1 MIVPM
6 KKASLI
12 VLEKER
18 KDALRQLRKL
28 GVVQLEELQGSS
40 DELQAFKDKNNKLTK
55 AISLLSDIK
64 VPKKVLKY
72 QKDMDKEAAMD
83 LAAKIVQLF
92 EEKKNCYDRI
102 TADRN
107 DLERLVGWG
116 EVNPAEIAT
125 LAANGVCIS
134 LYEIPA
140 NKYNSIGNDVQ
151 TLLVN
156 RDKSKIRFLV
166 IADSAE
172 TMNERP
178 AGLPPEAYQVVLPQ
192 YSTSELAQSIE
203 DNEKKIEDIDSEL
216 VSDIR
221 YLDAMKRCVPL
232 LAKDIELENVY
243 SGMGY
248 ESKLLEG
255 EEEPKA
261 SSLSSVSLAWV
272 TGFVPVDDV
281 AKLQAAAKE
290 QNWGLAL
297 SDPAED
303 EFVPTKLKNNR
314 LVSVIYPLTDF
325 LDVTPGYREFDIS
338 GWFLLFFCI
347 FFAMIFGDAG
357 YGALIAL
364 LGIGLMAKG
373 KKATPLSVLISLLG
387 VCTMVWGVCTCS
399 WFGIETGKLP
409 ETLRAISFKPVSPA
423 KIGDTATT
431 NQQIL
436 CFILALAQLSIAHV
450 KNMIKYRKTL
460 KFFGDFGSLLELWG
474 MFYVVLDMVVDSLK
488 YPLGITPETL
498 YFFGVGWL
506 PVPFVAIA
514 TLGVGFVLNFVFAN
528 YEGSIGKSVLESCK
542 NIISVILGVVN
553 VFSDIVS
560 YIRLWAV
567 ALAGA
572 AISNTVNT
580 MAGPMVGKLTLFI
593 FGIILLVFGHG
604 LNMMLNVLSVIV
616 HGVRL
621 NTLEFSTHLGM
632 TWSGV
637 RYRPFREDVNMPKEV
652 RVEGLG
658 KAVNA
663 VGTMSKVVRV

>member
-6 KKASLI
+6 KKVSLV
-12 VLEKER
+12 VLDENRKESL
-18 KDALRQLRKL
+18 KQLRRL
-28 GVVQLEELQGSS
+28 GVVHLETLEGQGAVLASY
-40 DELQAFKDKNNKLTK
+40 KDASATTDK
-55 AISLLSDIK
+55 AIAIQDEIKLPKKQQPLQVSLDKEASREMAEKIVSLNDRKKSLFDAISQGTQELDRFSRWGAVNPADFTAVAESGLFLYMYEIPEDKYSLIGDNVRTLKVNAEAKTVRFLLLSD
-64 VPKKVLKY
+64 
-72 QKDMDKEAAMD
+72 
-83 LAAKIVQLF
+83 
-92 EEKKNCYDRI
+92 
-102 TADRN
+102 T
-107 DLERLVGWG
+107 
-116 EVNPAEIAT
+116 EVT
-125 LAANGVCIS
+125 
-134 LYEIPA
+134 
-140 NKYNSIGNDVQ
+140 
-151 TLLVN
+151 
-156 RDKSKIRFLV
+156 
-166 IADSAE
+166 
-172 TMNERP
+172 ERP
-178 AGLPPEAYQVVLPQ
+178 AELPPEAYAVPMPEK
-192 YSTSELAQSIE
+192 STAEIQDSIVKAQQEITRIDGELLDS
-203 DNEKKIEDIDSEL
+203 KKYAASL
-216 VSDIR
+216 AAYR
-221 YLDAMKRCVPL
+221 KL
-232 LAKDIELENVY
+232 LATDIEFETVY
-243 SGMGY
+243 SGMGH
-248 ESKLLEG
+248 EEAAEDEAAQEG
-255 EEEPKA
+255 A
-261 SSLSSVSLAWV
+261 VRLAWLS
-272 TGFVPVDDV
+272 GYVPVDLLDDFKSACEEHAWAYAV
-281 AKLQAAAKE
+281 A
-290 QNWGLAL
+290 
-297 SDPAED
+297 DPAED
-303 EFVPTKLKNNR
+303 DPVPTKLHNNK
-314 LVSVIYPLTDF
+314 LVSLIYPLMDF
-325 LDVTPGYREFDIS
+325 LDVTPGYLEYDIS

-637 RYRPFREDVNMPKEV
+637 RYRPFREDEMPKEV
-652 RVEGLG
+652 RGEGLG